1 MNIQQFRYGADNLAY
16 VVYGNKEAIAV
27 DPGAVNDILSFV
39 KDRALTLQ
47 YVVNTH
53 THPDHTTGNQK
64 VLDKTGAEYIEPKQ
78 LVQDQGLPLEREE
91 IKVYATP
98 GHTRDSV
105 VFHFNKTLV
114 TGDTLFIG
122 KAGKCMTGDFNAL
135 LESLRFLMSFPEDT
149 VIYPGHDY
157 VEEYMDTAKTVEPD
171 NPAIDAF
178 LKTYSPDHVVS
189 TLADEYQMNPTLRF
203 NRPELIEKL
212 KERGLSV
219 ETEPD
224 RFRSVMWIV

>member
-16 VVYGNKEAIAV
+16 VIYGDREAVAV
-27 DPGAVNDILSFV
+27 DPGAVKDILSFV
-39 KDRALTLQ
+39 DNLGLTLK

-64 VLDKTGAEYIEPKQ
+64 VLDKSGAEYLEIKK
-78 LVQDQGLPLEREE
+78 LVRNQGFHLEGET
-91 IKVYATP
+91 IKVYPTP

-105 VFHFNKTLV
+105 VFQCNGTLV

-135 LESLRFLMSFPEDT
+135 LESLKFLMSFPDDT

-157 VEEYMDTAKTVEPD
+157 VQEYMDTAETVEPD
-171 NPAIDAF
+171 NPAIEEFRRA
-178 LKTYSPDHVVS
+178 YSPDHVVS
-189 TLADEYQMNPTLRF
+189 TLAEEYQMNPTLRF

-219 ETEPD
+219 ETELD